1 MAGNESPEQL
11 SEEELRAYFAQLR
24 EAPVADML
32 SQVYTILGSWAE
44 AKLGRQDAR
53 PLIDAMSA
61 LVQTTGSGLPEDL
74 ADRMR
79 KGIGQLQLAQV
90 QAEQQLAAERQATAA
105 QPASQPPDDRPTQ
118 QPPSS
123 GVDQDDQRLTDRLW
137 IPGRDPRP

>member
-1 MAGNESPEQL
+1 MAGNQSPEQL
-11 SEEELRAYFAQLR
+11 SEEELRAYLAQLR

-32 SQVYTILGSWAE
+32 SQVYTLLGSWAE
-44 AKLGRQDAR
+44 AKLGRRDAR
-53 PLIDAMSA
+53 PLIDAMGA
-61 LVQTTGSGLPEDL
+61 LVQGAGSGLPEDL

-90 QAEQQLAAERQATAA
+90 QAEQQLAAEQQAAPDRPA
-105 QPASQPPDDRPTQ
+105 PQPSGDHPTQ

-123 GVDQDDQRLTDRLW
+123 GAGKDDQRLTDRLW